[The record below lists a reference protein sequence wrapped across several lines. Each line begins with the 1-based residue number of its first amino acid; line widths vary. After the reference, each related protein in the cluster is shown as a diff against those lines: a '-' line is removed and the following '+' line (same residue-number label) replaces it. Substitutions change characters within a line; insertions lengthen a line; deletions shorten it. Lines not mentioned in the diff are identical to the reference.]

1 MYKNVIFDIDGT
13 LLDTHDAAL
22 LALQKTLWEEY
33 QIKQS
38 LKDLE
43 FSFSGTAQD
52 VFDKYHIPPE
62 QQLHCAESV
71 VKNAF
76 TFTDEIKPFAG
87 ITATLEQ
94 LRNWKIPLVV
104 VTSEDQREV
113 DSVLMKT
120 TIGQYFQHFITAD
133 QVQAPKPDA
142 EPTLAA
148 LKQIQ
153 AKASETLYIGD
164 SKNDVGS
171 AHNAQVDFG
180 LAQWGANP
188 ELEFPEAEH
197 IFSKP
202 EEILAFVAY

>member
-13 LLDTHDAAL
+13 LLDTHDAVL
-22 LALQKTLWEEY
+22 LALQKTLQEDY
-33 QIKQS
+33 HIKQS

-52 VFDKYHIPPE
+52 VFKKYNIRPE

-71 VKNAF
+71 VKNASI
-76 TFTDEIKPFAG
+76 FTDEIKPFAG
-87 ITATLEQ
+87 ITETLEQ

-113 DSVLMKT
+113 DSILLKT
-120 TIGQYFQHFITAD
+120 SIGQYFQHFITAD
-133 QVQAPKPDA
+133 QVQVPKPDA
-142 EPTLAA
+142 EPTLTA
-148 LKQIQ
+148 LQQLQ
-153 AKASETLYIGD
+153 AKAHETLYIGD

-171 AHNAQVDFG
+171 AHNAHVDFG

-188 ELEFPEAEH
+188 ELKFPEAEH
-197 IFSKP
+197 IFQKP
-202 EEILAFVAY
+202 KDILSFIAH